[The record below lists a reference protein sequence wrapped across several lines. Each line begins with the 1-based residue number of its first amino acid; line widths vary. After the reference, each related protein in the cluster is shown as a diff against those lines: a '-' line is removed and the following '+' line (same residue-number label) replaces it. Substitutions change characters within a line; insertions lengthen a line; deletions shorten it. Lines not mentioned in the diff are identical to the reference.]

1 MASGSPDPVFLLDG
15 QTLWVS
21 YIVAESLELSVND
34 ANPSETFA
42 VLRFEGVRSHKVG
55 PPSDERIDEHPLR
68 REGLSPYGFFQ
79 VSPGNRWI
87 ITFRDE
93 TLEVVAVNAI
103 SFPCS
108 FRAKDGTDAIEAARR
123 AA

>member
-1 MASGSPDPVFLLDG
+1 MAAGSPDAAFLLDG

-21 YIVAESLELSVND
+21 YIVAESAEPSVNY

-42 VLRFEGVRSHKVG
+42 VLRFEGVRSHQVG

-68 REGLSPYGFFQ
+68 QEGLSPYGFFQ

-87 ITFRDE
+87 ITFHDE
-93 TLEVVAVNAI
+93 TLEVVAANAMSLPG
-103 SFPCS
+103 SFP
-108 FRAKDGTDAIEAARR
+108 AKDGTDAIEAARR